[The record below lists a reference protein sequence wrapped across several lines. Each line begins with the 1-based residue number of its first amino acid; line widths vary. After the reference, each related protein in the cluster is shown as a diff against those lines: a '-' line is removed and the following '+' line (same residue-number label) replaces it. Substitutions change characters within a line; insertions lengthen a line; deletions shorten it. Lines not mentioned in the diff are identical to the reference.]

1 MEQTHCFLSGFHIS
15 EHINSTDGVMSFAKS
30 KNTVS
35 HLSVGKRLFKEH
47 KSKDKAE
54 LIKVDISITYF
65 PPLKLKYNTIFR

>member
-1 MEQTHCFLSGFHIS
+1 
-15 EHINSTDGVMSFAKS
+15 MSFAKS